1 MDLEMKEAE
10 RLKELKLSEERLEES
25 IQNTQALK
33 FLAENEKNMK
43 FRNKRQEELDK
54 LQKQQVYTT
63 ALIRI
68 RFPDEYVLQGTFGAL
83 EKIEDV
89 YQFVKERLAIQ
100 DRPFYLYETP
110 PKKILKERKN
120 TLKASRLVPS
130 GMLYFAW
137 EDLDTTKS
145 TDGPFMNMELVRN
158 HIVAF

>member
-1 MDLEMKEAE
+1 M
-10 RLKELKLSEERLEES
+10 KLSEEKLDEAIES
-25 IQNTQALK
+25 TQALK
-33 FLAENEKNMK
+33 FLAENERNQK

-68 RFPDEYVLQGTFGAL
+68 RFPDDYVIQGTFGAL
-83 EKIEDV
+83 ERIEAV
-89 YQFVKERLAIQ
+89 YDFVKEHLAYQ

-110 PKKILKERKN
+110 PKRVLKEMTS

-137 EDLDTTKS
+137 SDL
-145 TDGPFMNMELVRN
+145 E
-158 HIVAF
+158 